1 MRLTDV
7 ASILD
12 SMPDAVVVV
21 DASGEIRLFNLQ
33 AETLFGHQ
41 RAAVVGRTIE
51 VLVPPESQAGHP
63 LLRNGYLNQPVFR
76 PMGAGRELTA
86 VRADGGE
93 FPAEISLSAL
103 ETEEGRFVA
112 AAVRDCSERRRAE
125 AKFRGLLEAAPDAV
139 VGVDP
144 DGRIVLVNGQAE
156 RLFGYQRTELLGQ
169 LVEILVPDAVKE
181 LHPGHRGRYF
191 AQPGTRPMGAGLNL
205 AGRRRDGSEFPAEI
219 SLSALET
226 EDGVIVSAAIRDV
239 TDRKRIE
246 AEREQLQARQSERLE
261 ILGQLAGGVA
271 HDFNN
276 ILALILSYG
285 RFVAKEVADNPV
297 LSDDVN
303 EILTAA
309 ERAATLTRQLL
320 IFGRREVVHPE
331 VLDLNEVV
339 QSMEKLLRRT
349 IGEHIQLRTEFAA
362 DLPPILADPGQIEQV
377 VLNLSLNARDAM
389 PGGGLLLFRTELV
402 VEDHPRDGRPAGPEV
417 RLTVS
422 DTGVGMPPE
431 VRTRVFEPFFTT
443 KPKGQGTGLGLATVY
458 SIVGQAGG
466 RIELYSEE
474 AKGTVF
480 RISFPVVVG
489 EAAMKDDADDDSP
502 CGDGQTI
509 LLVEDEAGVR
519 QITARILREHGY
531 VVVEA
536 TEPAEALELCR
547 SGAVAADVLLTDVV
561 MPGMSG
567 RELAERVGQQF
578 PDLPVVYMSGY
589 SHDVIAHQGALE
601 ADVLLVEK
609 PFTDQALL
617 RTLHAALLRRERR

>member
-21 DASGEIRLFNLQ
+21 DSGGEIRLFNVQ
-33 AETLFGHQ
+33 AETLFGHR

-51 VLVPPESQAGHP
+51 ILVPPESRAGHP
-63 LLRNGYLNQPVFR
+63 LLRDSYLNQPVFR

-86 VRADGGE
+86 VRADGAE

-156 RLFGYQRTELLGQ
+156 RLFGYQRSELLGQ

-191 AQPGTRPMGAGLNL
+191 AHPGTRPMGAGLNL
-205 AGRRRDGSEFPAEI
+205 VGQRRDGSEFPAEI

-239 TDRKRIE
+239 SDRKRIE
-246 AEREQLQARQSERLE
+246 AEREQLQARQSDRLE

-285 RFVAKEVADNPV
+285 RFVAKEVADNPS
-297 LSDDVN
+297 LSEDVN
-303 EILTAA
+303 EILAAA

-377 VLNLSLNARDAM
+377 VLNLSVNARDAM

-402 VEDHPRDGRPAGPEV
+402 VEDHPGDGQPDRPEV

-422 DTGVGMPPE
+422 DTGTGMPPE

-474 AKGTVF
+474 EKGTVF
-480 RISFPVVVG
+480 RISFPVVAG
-489 EAAMKDDADDDSP
+489 EAAMVDEPESASP
-502 CGDGQTI
+502 TGDGQTI
-509 LLVEDEAGVR
+509 LVVEDEPGVR

-531 VVVEA
+531 VVVESA
-536 TEPAEALELCR
+536 EPTKALELVR
-547 SGAVAADVLLTDVV
+547 SGSLVADLLLTDVV

-567 RELAERVGQQF
+567 RELAEQIGRQL
-578 PDLPVVYMSGY
+578 PDLPIVYMSGY
-589 SHDVIAHQGALE
+589 SHDVIDHQGPLE
-601 ADVLLVEK
+601 PDVLLVEK

-617 RTLHAALLRRERR
+617 RAVHTSLTRRSG